1 MTAKNIFVRGAAL
14 ALCCVLSL
22 ALQLGTLSAHA
33 ADAKTP
39 ATRGALQE
47 AVQRGVLRVGISSF
61 VPWAMQDKTGKYVG
75 FEVDVATR
83 LAKDLGLELEL
94 IPTRWSGIV
103 PALLTG
109 KFDIIACGLSI
120 TPERTLKVN
129 FTIPYDYAGIEAV
142 GTRKA
147 AAGRTRLEEFNTPET
162 IVAARTG
169 STAAQAARLALPKAT
184 FRLFD
189 DEAPAVQEMLN
200 GRAHL
205 LFASAPLGTFE
216 MLRNPQQIFSMT
228 KELLFPQPIAMA
240 VRKGDFDTVNALDS
254 WIRVVEAEGWLQNRR
269 DFWFKSKDWE
279 KTLQ

>member
-1 MTAKNIFVRGAAL
+1 MMTLRNYFRTSVLTLCGVLLLSSSLGL
-14 ALCCVLSL
+14 A
-22 ALQLGTLSAHA
+22 TAHA
-33 ADAKTP
+33 ATP
-39 ATRGALQE
+39 DTKTRGALQE
-47 AVQRGVLRVGISSF
+47 AVQRNVLRVGISSF

-83 LAKDLGLELEL
+83 LAKDLGLELE
-94 IPTRWSGIV
+94 IVPTRWSGIV

-109 KFDIIACGLSI
+109 KFDIIICGLSI

-147 AAGRTRLEEFNTPET
+147 AAGRTTLADFNTPET
-162 IVAARTG
+162 VVAARTG
-169 STAAQAARLALPKAT
+169 STAAAAAKQALPKAT

-216 MLRNPQQIFSMT
+216 VLRAPEQLVSLT
-228 KELLFPQPIAMA
+228 KELLYPQPIGIA

-254 WIRVVEAEGWLQNRR
+254 WIRVVEAEGWLKARR
-269 DFWFKSKDWE
+269 AYWFESKDWE